1 MGGVTITRRE
11 VAQRRSCKQT
21 VKLLINRLFWTIA
34 GLLLKLRYRV
44 TVEGAD
50 GLRAIVGPT
59 LVLPNHPGYIDPPL
73 VLSHLRLG
81 RSLRPLVFSGIY
93 RLLPLRPLMAMVDAF
108 EVPDLSAQSRD
119 AQAKT
124 LGMIEAVVAR
134 IGRGDSFLIYPS
146 GRLQRGNAEVVGS
159 ARAVHE
165 LLSRCPDLN
174 VVLVRT
180 CGLWG
185 SSFGCAATGAP
196 PSLVPTILGNLG
208 WALAALLVFLPR
220 RKVTIHVEVLPRG
233 TLPKKSREETNAFLE
248 GRYNVDGPQQ
258 PAFVRFSYLF
268 GPSTG
273 HYAAGAALPAID
285 PASID
290 PKTIRLVNEL
300 VQGHLGRELDPG
312 ELTFDTTLEGI
323 GMDSLDRMDATLKVE
338 QQFGFHNAAV
348 VNTLGELW
356 ALADGKLAGDRKEEP
371 IAVPVAWFAPP
382 RSSAPPAVLAGTVA
396 EAFVRRALV
405 APTEPAVADRI
416 SGVLPSRRLLVGAM
430 LMARRFAAWPEKH
443 VGVML
448 PASVA
453 ADIVFFAL
461 HMAGKT
467 PVMMNWTTGPS
478 NLAHGVKVTGTRRI
492 ITAKKLVDRLGIE
505 VPGADYEYLETLRG
519 GIGKREQVSTLLGT
533 MLNSAGILRGLPRQ
547 DPDEPA
553 VFLFTSG
560 SESTPKT
567 VPLSHTNVITNITD
581 SLEVLEM
588 TEADSLLGFLPPFHS
603 FGLTGNVLLPHLTG
617 IRTVRHADPT
627 DARGLV
633 QTIRAYRPTMLFT
646 TPTFLSYILS
656 VSQEGDLKSL
666 RRIIAGAEKCPDA
679 VFERTAALA
688 PEAVILEG
696 YGITE
701 CSPVLAANR
710 VGDRRRGCIGRPVK
724 HVAIRVVDVDTGDPV
739 AAGETGMLLASG
751 PSIFSGYLNH
761 DGPSPFVELE
771 GRQWYRTG
779 DLVVADADNWLTF
792 KGRLKR
798 FLKAG
803 GEMISLPA
811 LEEPFSKRYPADE
824 TGPKVAVEGIEMPGG
839 RQIALFTTFPLT
851 LREASQILIEDGL
864 RGVMRLDEVRQ
875 LETIPVLGTGKTDY
889 KELRRMVTEGQL
901 PER

>member
-1 MGGVTITRRE
+1 
-11 VAQRRSCKQT
+11 
-21 VKLLINRLFWTIA
+21 VKLLLNRLFWTIS
-34 GLLLKLRYRV
+34 GILLRLRYRV
-44 TVEGAD
+44 TVEGAEA
-50 GLRAIVGPT
+50 LSALQGPT
-59 LVLPNHPGYIDPPL
+59 LVLPNHPAYVDPPL

-81 RSLRPLVFSGIY
+81 RALRPLVFSGIY

-124 LGMIEAVVAR
+124 LEMIDAVVAR

-180 CGLWG
+180 RGLWG

-196 PSLVPTILGNLG
+196 PSLVSTILRNLG

-220 RKVTIHVEVLPRG
+220 RKVTMHVEVLPRG
-233 TLPKKSREETNAFLE
+233 MLPKASREQTNAFLE
-248 GRYNVDGPQQ
+248 SWYNVDGPQA
-258 PAFVRFSYLF
+258 PAFVRYSHFF
-268 GPSTG
+268 GPTAG
-273 HYAAGAALPAID
+273 HYAAAASLPSID
-285 PASID
+285 PATID
-290 PKTIRLVNEL
+290 PKTIRLVNDL
-300 VQGHLGRELDPG
+300 VQGHLGREIDSR
-312 ELTFDTTLEGI
+312 ELAFDTTLEAL

-338 QQFGFHNAAV
+338 QQFGFHNASV
-348 VNTLGELW
+348 LNTLGELW
-356 ALADGKLAGDRKEEP
+356 ALADGKLAAGEKEEA
-371 IAVPVAWFAPP
+371 IAVPKAWFTPP
-382 RSSAPPAVLAGTVA
+382 RSADPPAVLAATVA
-396 EAFVRRALV
+396 EAFVRRALA

-416 SGVLPSRRLLVGAM
+416 SGVLPSRRLLVGAS

-478 NLAHGVKVTGTRRI
+478 NLAHGVKVTGTQRI
-492 ITAKKLVDRLGIE
+492 ITSKKLVDRLGIE
-505 VPGADYEYLETLRG
+505 VPGAPYEYLETIRG
-519 GIGKREQVSTLLGT
+519 SIGKGEQISTLLGT
-533 MLNSAGILRGLPRQ
+533 ILNSGAILRGLPKQ

-560 SESTPKT
+560 SESAPKT
-567 VPLSHTNVITNITD
+567 VPLSHTNLITNITD
-581 SLEVLEM
+581 SLEVLEV
-588 TEADSLLGFLPPFHS
+588 TAADSLLGFLPPFHS

-617 IRTVRHADPT
+617 IRSVRHADPT

-633 QTIRAYRPTMLFT
+633 ETIRAFRPTMLFT
-646 TPTFLSYILS
+646 TPTFLAYILS
-656 VSQEGDLKSL
+656 VSKEGDLSSL

-679 VFERTAALA
+679 VFDRTEALA

-710 VGDRRRGCIGRPVK
+710 VADRRRGFIGRPVR
-724 HVAIRVVDVDTGDPV
+724 HVDIRVVDVDSGEPV
-739 AAGETGMLLASG
+739 ATGETGMLLASG

-779 DLVVADADNWLTF
+779 DLVATDADNWLAF

-811 LEEPFSKRYPADE
+811 LEEPFAKRYPADE
-824 TGPKVAVEGIEMPGG
+824 NGPKVAVEGIETPGG
-839 RQIALFTTFPLT
+839 RHVSLFTTFPLT
-851 LREASQILIEDGL
+851 LREASQILLEDGL
-864 RGVMRLDEVRQ
+864 RGVMRIDEVRQ
-875 LETIPVLGTGKTDY
+875 LEAIPVLGTGKTDY
-889 KELRRMVTEGQL
+889 KELRRIVTEGQT
-901 PER
+901 PSE

>member
-1 MGGVTITRRE
+1 M
-11 VAQRRSCKQT
+11 
-21 VKLLINRLFWTIA
+21 KLLLNRIFWTIA
-34 GLLLKLRYRV
+34 GFFLRLRYRV
-44 TVEGAD
+44 TVEGAE
-50 GLRAIVGPT
+50 GLSSLQGPT
-59 LVLPNHPGYIDPPL
+59 LILPNHPAYVDPPL

-248 GRYNVDGPQQ
+248 GWYNVDGPQQ
-258 PAFVRFSYLF
+258 PAFVRFSHLF

-505 VPGADYEYLETLRG
+505 VPGADYEYLETIRG
-519 GIGKREQVSTLLGT
+519 GIGKGEQVSTLLGT

-761 DGPSPFVELE
+761 DGPSPFVEME

-824 TGPKVAVEGIEMPGG
+824 TGPQVAVEGIETPGG

-851 LREASQILIEDGL
+851 LREASQILLEDGL

>member
-1 MGGVTITRRE
+1 M
-11 VAQRRSCKQT
+11 
-21 VKLLINRLFWTIA
+21 KLLLNRLFWTIS
-34 GLLLKLRYRV
+34 GILLRLRYRV
-44 TVEGAD
+44 TVEGAE
-50 GLRAIVGPT
+50 GLSALKGPT
-59 LVLPNHPGYIDPPL
+59 LVLPNHPAYIDPPL

-81 RSLRPLVFSGIY
+81 KALRPLVFSGIY

-124 LGMIEAVVAR
+124 LEMIDAVVAR

-165 LLSRCPDLN
+165 LLWRCPDLN

-180 CGLWG
+180 RGLWG

-196 PSLVPTILGNLG
+196 PSLVPTMLRNLG

-220 RKVTIHVEVLPRG
+220 RKVTMQIEVLPRG
-233 TLPKKSREETNAFLE
+233 TLPKGSREETNAFLE

-323 GMDSLDRMDATLKVE
+323 GMDSLDRMDVTLKVE

-356 ALADGKLAGDRKEEP
+356 ALADGKLAGDKKEEP

-382 RSSAPPAVLAGTVA
+382 RSSALPAVLAGTVA
-396 EAFVRRALV
+396 EAFVRRALL

-505 VPGADYEYLETLRG
+505 VPGADYEYLETIRG
-519 GIGKREQVSTLLGT
+519 GIGKGEQVSTLLGT

-710 VGDRRRGCIGRPVK
+710 VGDRRRGCIGRPVR

-761 DGPSPFVELE
+761 DGPSPFVEME

-824 TGPKVAVEGIEMPGG
+824 TGPKVAVEGIETPGG

-851 LREASQILIEDGL
+851 LREASQILLADGL

-889 KELRRMVTEGQL
+889 KELRRMVTEGQP

>member
-1 MGGVTITRRE
+1 M
-11 VAQRRSCKQT
+11 
-21 VKLLINRLFWTIA
+21 KLLLNRLFWTIS
-34 GLLLKLRYRV
+34 GILLRLRYRV
-44 TVEGAD
+44 TVEGAE
-50 GLRAIVGPT
+50 GLSALKGPT
-59 LVLPNHPGYIDPPL
+59 LVLPNHPAYIDPPL

-81 RSLRPLVFSGIY
+81 KALRPLVFSGIY

-124 LGMIEAVVAR
+124 LEMIDAVVAR

-165 LLSRCPDLN
+165 LLWRCPDLN

-180 CGLWG
+180 RGLWG

-196 PSLVPTILGNLG
+196 PSLVPTMLRNLG
-208 WALAALLVFLPR
+208 WALAALVVFLPR
-220 RKVTIHVEVLPRG
+220 RKVTIHVEVLPKR
-233 TLPKKSREETNAFLE
+233 TLPKASREQTNAFLE
-248 GRYNVDGPQQ
+248 GWYNIDGPQQ
-258 PAFVRFSYLF
+258 PAFVRYSHFF
-268 GPSTG
+268 GPTAG
-273 HYAAGAALPAID
+273 HYAAGVSLPSID
-285 PASID
+285 PATID
-290 PKTIRLVNEL
+290 PKTIRLVNDL
-300 VQGHLGRELDPG
+300 VQGHLGRELDPH
-312 ELTFDTTLEGI
+312 ELAFDTTLEAL

-338 QQFGFHNAAV
+338 QQFGFHNASV
-348 VNTLGELW
+348 LNTLGELW
-356 ALADGKLAGDRKEEP
+356 ALADGKLSGGAKEEVIP
-371 IAVPVAWFAPP
+371 VPAAWFALP
-382 RSSAPPAVLAGTVA
+382 RSTDAPAVLAGTVA

-405 APTEPAVADRI
+405 APKEPAVADRI
-416 SGVLPSRRLLVGAM
+416 SGVLPSRRLLVGAS

-478 NLAHGVKVTGTRRI
+478 SLAHGVKVTGTQRI
-492 ITAKKLVDRLGIE
+492 ITSKKLVDRLGIE
-505 VPGADYEYLETLRG
+505 VPGTPYEYLETIRG
-519 GIGKREQVSTLLGT
+519 GIGKAEQISTLLGT
-533 MLNSAGILRGLPRQ
+533 ILNSGAILRGLPKQ

-560 SESTPKT
+560 SESAPKT
-567 VPLSHTNVITNITD
+567 VPLSHTNLITNITD
-581 SLEVLEM
+581 SLEVLEV
-588 TEADSLLGFLPPFHS
+588 TAADSLLGFLPPFHS

-617 IRTVRHADPT
+617 IRSVRHADPT

-633 QTIRAYRPTMLFT
+633 ETIRAFHPTMLFT

-656 VSQEGDLKSL
+656 VSKAGDLKSL
-666 RRIIAGAEKCPDA
+666 RRIIAGAERCPDA

-710 VGDRRRGCIGRPVK
+710 VADRRRGFIGRPVRN
-724 HVAIRVVDVDTGDPV
+724 VDIRVVDVDSGEPV
-739 AAGETGMLLASG
+739 ATGETGMLLASG

-771 GRQWYRTG
+771 GKQWYRTG
-779 DLVVADADNWLTF
+779 DLVVADADNWLAF

-824 TGPKVAVEGIEMPGG
+824 NGPKVAVEGIETPGG

-851 LREASQILIEDGL
+851 LREASQILVEDGL

-875 LETIPVLGTGKTDY
+875 IGTIPVLGTGKTDY
-889 KELRRMVTEGQL
+889 KELRRLVTEAVTGG
-901 PER
+901 

>member
-1 MGGVTITRRE
+1 M
-11 VAQRRSCKQT
+11 
-21 VKLLINRLFWTIA
+21 KLLLNRIFWTIA
-34 GLLLKLRYRV
+34 GFFLRLRYRV
-44 TVEGAD
+44 TVEGAE
-50 GLRAIVGPT
+50 GLSALQGPT
-59 LVLPNHPGYIDPPL
+59 LILPNHPAYIDPAL

-81 RSLRPLVFSGIY
+81 KALRPLVFSGVY

-124 LGMIEAVVAR
+124 LGMIEAVVER

-180 CGLWG
+180 RGLWG

-220 RKVTIHVEVLPRG
+220 RNVTMQIEVLPRG

-248 GRYNVDGPQQ
+248 GWYNVDGPQQ
-258 PAFVRFSYLF
+258 PAFVRFSHLF

-338 QQFGFHNAAV
+338 QQFGFNNAAV

-356 ALADGKLAGDRKEEP
+356 ALADGKLAGDKKEEP

-382 RSSAPPAVLAGTVA
+382 RSSAAPTVLAGTVA

-505 VPGADYEYLETLRG
+505 VPGADYEYLETIRG
-519 GIGKREQVSTLLGT
+519 GIGKGEQVSTLLGT

-567 VPLSHTNVITNITD
+567 VPLSHANVITNITD

-656 VSQEGDLKSL
+656 VSKEGDLKSL

-710 VGDRRRGCIGRPVK
+710 VADRRRGCIGRPVR
-724 HVAIRVVDVDTGDPV
+724 HVAIRVVDVESGEPV

-751 PSIFSGYLNH
+751 PSVFSGYLNH
-761 DGPSPFVELE
+761 DGPSPFVEME
-771 GRQWYRTG
+771 GKQWYRTG

-824 TGPKVAVEGIEMPGG
+824 TGPQVAVEGIETPGG

-851 LREASQILIEDGL
+851 LREASQILLEDGL

-889 KELRRMVTEGQL
+889 KELRRMVTEGQP

>member
-1 MGGVTITRRE
+1 M
-11 VAQRRSCKQT
+11 
-21 VKLLINRLFWTIA
+21 KLLLNRLFWTIS
-34 GLLLKLRYRV
+34 GILLRLRYRV
-44 TVEGAD
+44 TVEGAE
-50 GLRAIVGPT
+50 GLSALEGPT
-59 LVLPNHPGYIDPPL
+59 LVLPNHPAYIDPPL

-81 RSLRPLVFSGIY
+81 KALRPLVFSGIY

-124 LGMIEAVVAR
+124 LEMIDAVVAR

-165 LLSRCPDLN
+165 LLWRCPDLN

-180 CGLWG
+180 RGLWG

-196 PSLVPTILGNLG
+196 PSLVPTMLRNLG
-208 WALAALLVFLPR
+208 WALAALVVFLPR
-220 RKVTIHVEVLPRG
+220 RKVTIHVEVLPKR
-233 TLPKKSREETNAFLE
+233 TLPKASREQTNAFLE
-248 GRYNVDGPQQ
+248 GWYNVDGPQQ
-258 PAFVRFSYLF
+258 PAFVRYSHFF
-268 GPSTG
+268 GPTAG
-273 HYAAGAALPAID
+273 HYAAGVSLPSID
-285 PASID
+285 PATID
-290 PKTIRLVNEL
+290 PKTIRLVNDL
-300 VQGHLGRELDPG
+300 VQGHLGRELDPQ
-312 ELTFDTTLEGI
+312 ELAFDTTLEAL

-338 QQFGFHNAAV
+338 QQFGFHNASV
-348 VNTLGELW
+348 LNTLGELW
-356 ALADGKLAGDRKEEP
+356 ALADGKLSGGVKDEAIP
-371 IAVPVAWFAPP
+371 VPAAWFTPP
-382 RSSAPPAVLAGTVA
+382 RSTDAPAVLAGTVA
-396 EAFVRRALV
+396 EAFVRRALA
-405 APTEPAVADRI
+405 APSEPAVADRI
-416 SGVLPSRRLLVGAM
+416 SGVLPSRRLLVGAS

-478 NLAHGVKVTGTRRI
+478 SLAHGVKVTGTQRI
-492 ITAKKLVDRLGIE
+492 ITSRKLVDRLGIE
-505 VPGADYEYLETLRG
+505 VPGTPYEYLETIRG
-519 GIGKREQVSTLLGT
+519 GIGKAEQISTLLGT
-533 MLNSAGILRGLPRQ
+533 ILNSGAILRGLPKQ

-560 SESTPKT
+560 SESAPKT
-567 VPLSHTNVITNITD
+567 VPLSHTNLITNITD
-581 SLEVLEM
+581 SLEVLEV
-588 TEADSLLGFLPPFHS
+588 TAADSLLGFLPPFHS

-617 IRTVRHADPT
+617 IRSVRHADPT

-633 QTIRAYRPTMLFT
+633 ETIRAFHPTMLFT

-656 VSQEGDLKSL
+656 VSKEGDLKSL
-666 RRIIAGAEKCPDA
+666 RRIIAGAERCPDA

-710 VGDRRRGCIGRPVK
+710 VADRRRGFIGRPVRN
-724 HVAIRVVDVDTGDPV
+724 VDIRVVDVDSGEPV
-739 AAGETGMLLASG
+739 ATGETGMLLASG

-771 GRQWYRTG
+771 GKQWYRTG
-779 DLVVADADNWLTF
+779 DLVVADADNWLAF

-824 TGPKVAVEGIEMPGG
+824 NGPKVAVEGIETPGG

-851 LREASQILIEDGL
+851 LREASQILVEDGL

-875 LETIPVLGTGKTDY
+875 IETIPVLGTGKTDY
-889 KELRRMVTEGQL
+889 KELRRLVTEGQ
-901 PER
+901 PPADA

>member
-1 MGGVTITRRE
+1 M
-11 VAQRRSCKQT
+11 
-21 VKLLINRLFWTIA
+21 KLLLNRIFWTIA
-34 GLLLKLRYRV
+34 GFFLRLRYRV
-44 TVEGAD
+44 TVEGAE
-50 GLRAIVGPT
+50 GLSALQGPT
-59 LVLPNHPGYIDPPL
+59 LILPNHPAYVDPPL

-233 TLPKKSREETNAFLE
+233 MLPKKSREETNAFLE
-248 GRYNVDGPQQ
+248 GWYNVDGPQP
-258 PAFVRFSYLF
+258 PAFVRYSYLF

-356 ALADGKLAGDRKEEP
+356 ALADGKLAGDKKEEP

-461 HMAGKT
+461 HIAGKT

-505 VPGADYEYLETLRG
+505 VPGADYEYLETIRG
-519 GIGKREQVSTLLGT
+519 GIGKGEQVSTLLGT

-761 DGPSPFVELE
+761 DGPSPFVEME

-824 TGPKVAVEGIEMPGG
+824 TGPKVAVEGIETPGG

-851 LREASQILIEDGL
+851 LREASQILLEDGL

>member
-1 MGGVTITRRE
+1 M
-11 VAQRRSCKQT
+11 
-21 VKLLINRLFWTIA
+21 KLLLNRLFWTIS
-34 GLLLKLRYRV
+34 GILLRLRYRV
-44 TVEGAD
+44 TVEGAE
-50 GLRAIVGPT
+50 GLSGLKGPT
-59 LVLPNHPGYIDPPL
+59 LVLPNHPAYIDPPL

-81 RSLRPLVFSGIY
+81 TALRPLVFSGIY

-124 LGMIEAVVAR
+124 LEMIDAVVAR

-180 CGLWG
+180 RGLWG

-196 PSLVPTILGNLG
+196 PSLVPTMLRNLG

-220 RKVTIHVEVLPRG
+220 RKVTIHVEVLPKG
-233 TLPKKSREETNAFLE
+233 TLPKASREQTNAFLE
-248 GRYNVDGPQQ
+248 GWYNVDGPQQ
-258 PAFVRFSYLF
+258 PAFVRYSHFF
-268 GPSTG
+268 GPTAG
-273 HYAAGAALPAID
+273 HYAAGAALPSID
-285 PASID
+285 PATID
-290 PKTIRLVNEL
+290 PKTIRLVNDL
-300 VQGHLGRELDPG
+300 VQGHLGRELDPH
-312 ELTFDTTLEGI
+312 ELAFDTTLEAL

-338 QQFGFHNAAV
+338 QQFGFHNPAV
-348 VNTLGELW
+348 LNTLGELW
-356 ALADGKLAGDRKEEP
+356 ALADGKLSGGAKEEAIP
-371 IAVPVAWFAPP
+371 VPAAWFAPP
-382 RSSAPPAVLAGTVA
+382 RSTDAPAVLAGTVA
-396 EAFVRRALV
+396 EAFVRRALA

-416 SGVLPSRRLLVGAM
+416 SGVLPSRRLLVGAS

-478 NLAHGVKVTGTRRI
+478 SLAHGVKVTGTQRI
-492 ITAKKLVDRLGIE
+492 ITSKKLVDRLGIE
-505 VPGADYEYLETLRG
+505 VPGTPYEYLETIRG
-519 GIGKREQVSTLLGT
+519 GIGKAEQLSTLLGT
-533 MLNSAGILRGLPRQ
+533 ILNSGAILRGLPKQ

-560 SESTPKT
+560 SESAPKT
-567 VPLSHTNVITNITD
+567 VPLSHTNLITNIAD
-581 SLEVLEM
+581 SLEVLEV
-588 TEADSLLGFLPPFHS
+588 TAADSLLGFLPPFHS

-617 IRTVRHADPT
+617 IRSVRHADPT

-633 QTIRAYRPTMLFT
+633 ETIRAFHPTMLFT

-656 VSQEGDLKSL
+656 VSKEGDLRSL
-666 RRIIAGAEKCPDA
+666 RRIIAGAERCPDA

-710 VGDRRRGCIGRPVK
+710 VADRRRGFIGRPVRN
-724 HVAIRVVDVDTGDPV
+724 VDIRVVDVDSGEPV
-739 AAGETGMLLASG
+739 ATGETGMLLASG

-771 GRQWYRTG
+771 GKQWYRTG
-779 DLVVADADNWLTF
+779 DLVVADADNWLAF

-824 TGPKVAVEGIEMPGG
+824 NGPKVAVEGIETPGG

-851 LREASQILIEDGL
+851 LREASQILLADGL

-875 LETIPVLGTGKTDY
+875 IETIPVLGTGKTDY
-889 KELRRMVTEGQL
+889 KELRRLVTEAVTGG
-901 PER
+901 

>member
-1 MGGVTITRRE
+1 M
-11 VAQRRSCKQT
+11 
-21 VKLLINRLFWTIA
+21 KLLLNRIFWTIA
-34 GLLLKLRYRV
+34 GFFLRLRYRV
-44 TVEGAD
+44 TVEGAE
-50 GLRAIVGPT
+50 GLSSLQGPT
-59 LVLPNHPGYIDPPL
+59 LILPNHPAYVDPPL

-81 RSLRPLVFSGIY
+81 RSLRPLVFSGLY

-356 ALADGKLAGDRKEEP
+356 ALADGKLAGDKKEEP

-505 VPGADYEYLETLRG
+505 VPGADYEYLETIRG

-824 TGPKVAVEGIEMPGG
+824 TGPQVAVEGIETPGG

-851 LREASQILIEDGL
+851 LREASQILLEDGL

>member
-1 MGGVTITRRE
+1 M
-11 VAQRRSCKQT
+11 
-21 VKLLINRLFWTIA
+21 KLLLNRIFWTIA
-34 GLLLKLRYRV
+34 GFLLRLRYRV
-44 TVEGAD
+44 TVEGAE
-50 GLRAIVGPT
+50 GLSALQGPT
-59 LVLPNHPGYIDPPL
+59 LILPNHPAYIDPPL

-248 GRYNVDGPQQ
+248 GWYNVDGPQQ
-258 PAFVRFSYLF
+258 PAFVRFSHLF

-396 EAFVRRALV
+396 EAFVRRALA

-811 LEEPFSKRYPADE
+811 LEEPFAKRYPADE

-851 LREASQILIEDGL
+851 LREASQILLEDGL

>member
-1 MGGVTITRRE
+1 M
-11 VAQRRSCKQT
+11 
-21 VKLLINRLFWTIA
+21 KLMLNRLFLTITA
-34 GLLLKLRYRV
+34 ILLRLRYRV
-44 TVEGAD
+44 TVEGAEALGALD
-50 GLRAIVGPT
+50 GPT
-59 LVLPNHPGYIDPPL
+59 LILPNHPAYVDPPL

-81 RSLRPLVFSGIY
+81 RSLRPLVFSGTY

-124 LGMIEAVVAR
+124 LGMIEAVV
-134 IGRGDSFLIYPS
+134 DSIRQGNNFLIYPS

-165 LLSRCPDLN
+165 ILARCPELN

-180 CGLWG
+180 RGLWG
-185 SSFGCAATGAP
+185 SSFSCAATGAP
-196 PSLVPTILGNLG
+196 PNLVSTALRNLG
-208 WALAALLVFLPR
+208 WVLAALLVFLPR
-220 RKVTIHVEVLPRG
+220 RKVTIHAEVLPRG

-248 GRYNVDGPQQ
+248 GWYNVDGPQQ

-268 GPSTG
+268 GPSTA
-273 HYAAGAALPAID
+273 HFAAGAALPAID
-285 PASID
+285 PSAID
-290 PKTIRLVNEL
+290 PKTIRLVNDV
-300 VQGHLGRELDPG
+300 VQGQLGRELEAS
-312 ELTFDTTLEGI
+312 ELTFDTTLEAL
-323 GMDSLDRMDATLKVE
+323 GMDSLDRMDATLKIE
-338 QQFGFHNAAV
+338 QRFGFHNPSV

-356 ALADGKLAGDRKEEP
+356 ALADGKLASDGKQEP
-371 IAVPVAWFAPP
+371 IPVPAMWFTPP

-405 APTEPAVADRI
+405 APTEAAVVDRM
-416 SGVLPSRRLLVGAM
+416 SGMLPSRRLLVAAI
-430 LMARRFAAWPEKH
+430 LMSRRFAAWPEKH

-467 PVMMNWTTGPS
+467 PVMMNWTTGPA
-478 NLAHGVKVTGTRRI
+478 NLVHGVKVTDTKRI
-492 ITAKKLVDRLGIE
+492 VTAKKLVDRLGIE
-505 VPGADYEYLETLRG
+505 APGADYEFLETIRG
-519 GIGKREQVSTLLGT
+519 SMGRWEQLATFLSTI
-533 MLNSAGILRGLPRQ
+533 LNPGGILRSLPKQ
-547 DPDEPA
+547 SPDEPA

-560 SESTPKT
+560 SESAPKT
-567 VPLSHTNVITNITD
+567 VPLTHRNLITNIAD
-581 SLEVLEM
+581 ALEIM
-588 TEADSLLGFLPPFHS
+588 SATAGDSLLGFLPPFHS
-603 FGLTGNVLLPHLTG
+603 FGLTGNILLPHLTG
-617 IRTVRHADPT
+617 IRSIRHADPT

-633 QTIRAYRPTMLFT
+633 QAIRAYKPTLLFT
-646 TPTFLSYILS
+646 TPTFLSYILA
-656 VSQEGDLKSL
+656 VSREGDLDSL
-666 RRIIAGAEKCPDA
+666 QRIMAGAEKCPDA
-679 VFERTAALA
+679 VFDQTARIA
-688 PEAVILEG
+688 PNAVILEG

-701 CSPVLAANR
+701 CSPVVAANR
-710 VGDRRRGCIGRPVK
+710 LGDRRRGCIGRPVRN
-724 HVAIRVVDVDTGDPV
+724 VAIRIVDVDTGEPV

-771 GRQWYRTG
+771 GKQWYRTG

-824 TGPKVAVEGIEMPGG
+824 TGPKVAVEGIETPGG

-851 LREASQILIEDGL
+851 LREASQILLEDGL

-875 LETIPVLGTGKTDY
+875 LETIPILGTGKTDY
-889 KELRRMVTEGQL
+889 KELRRMVTEGQP

>member
-1 MGGVTITRRE
+1 M
-11 VAQRRSCKQT
+11 
-21 VKLLINRLFWTIA
+21 KLLLNRLFWTIS
-34 GLLLKLRYRV
+34 GILLRLRYRV
-44 TVEGAD
+44 TVEGAE
-50 GLRAIVGPT
+50 GLSALQGPT
-59 LVLPNHPGYIDPPL
+59 LVLPNHPAYVDPPL
-73 VLSHLRLG
+73 VLSHVRLG
-81 RSLRPLVFSGIY
+81 RALRPLVFSGIY
-93 RLLPLRPLMAMVDAF
+93 RLLPLQPLMAMGDAF
-108 EVPDLSAQSRD
+108 EVPDLSARSRD

-124 LGMIEAVVAR
+124 LEMIDAVVAR

-180 CGLWG
+180 RGLWG

-196 PSLVPTILGNLG
+196 PSLVPTIVRNLG

-220 RKVTIHVEVLPRG
+220 RKVTMTVEVLQRG
-233 TLPKKSREETNAFLE
+233 TLPKATREQTNAFLE
-248 GRYNVDGPQQ
+248 SWYNVDGPQP
-258 PAFVRFSYLF
+258 PAFVRYSHCF
-268 GPSTG
+268 GPTEG
-273 HYAAGAALPAID
+273 HYAAGASLPSID
-285 PASID
+285 PATID
-290 PKTIRLVNEL
+290 PKTIRLVNDL
-300 VQGHLGRELDPG
+300 VQGHLGREIDSH
-312 ELTFDTTLEGI
+312 ELAFDTTLEAL

-338 QQFGFHNAAV
+338 QQFGFHNASV
-348 VNTLGELW
+348 LNTLGELW
-356 ALADGKLAGDRKEEP
+356 ALADGKLAAGEKEEA
-371 IAVPVAWFAPP
+371 IAVPKAWFTPP
-382 RSSAPPAVLAGTVA
+382 RSTAPPAVLAGTVA
-396 EAFVRRALV
+396 EAFVRRAL
-405 APTEPAVADRI
+405 ASPTEPAVADRI
-416 SGVLPSRRLLVGAM
+416 SGVLPSRRLLVGAS

-478 NLAHGVKVTGTRRI
+478 NLAHGVKVTGTQRI
-492 ITAKKLVDRLGIE
+492 ITSKKLVDRLGIE
-505 VPGADYEYLETLRG
+505 VPGAPYEYLETIRES
-519 GIGKREQVSTLLGT
+519 IGKGEQVSTLLGT
-533 MLNSAGILRGLPRQ
+533 ILNSGAILRGLPKQ

-560 SESTPKT
+560 SESAPKT
-567 VPLSHTNVITNITD
+567 VPLSHTNLITNITD
-581 SLEVLEM
+581 SLEILEV
-588 TEADSLLGFLPPFHS
+588 TAADSLLGFLPPFHS

-617 IRTVRHADPT
+617 IRSVRHADPT

-633 QTIRAYRPTMLFT
+633 ETIRAFQPTMLFT
-646 TPTFLSYILS
+646 TPTFLAYILS
-656 VSQEGDLKSL
+656 VSKEGDLRSL

-679 VFERTAALA
+679 VFDRTEALA

-710 VGDRRRGCIGRPVK
+710 VADRRRGFIGRPVR
-724 HVAIRVVDVDTGDPV
+724 HVDIRVVDVDTGQPL
-739 AAGETGMLLASG
+739 ATGETGMLLASG

-761 DGPSPFVELE
+761 DGPSPFVEME
-771 GRQWYRTG
+771 GKQWYRTG
-779 DLVVADADNWLTF
+779 DLVVADADNWLAF

-824 TGPKVAVEGIEMPGG
+824 NGPKVAVEGIETPGG
-839 RQIALFTTFPLT
+839 RHVALFTTFPLT
-851 LREASQILIEDGL
+851 LREASQILLEDGL
-864 RGVMRLDEVRQ
+864 RGVMRIDEVRQ

-889 KELRRMVTEGQL
+889 KELRRIVTEAVTGG
-901 PER
+901 

>member
-1 MGGVTITRRE
+1 M
-11 VAQRRSCKQT
+11 
-21 VKLLINRLFWTIA
+21 KLLLNRIFWTIA
-34 GLLLKLRYRV
+34 GFFLRLRYRV
-44 TVEGAD
+44 TVEGAE
-50 GLRAIVGPT
+50 GLSSLQGPT
-59 LVLPNHPGYIDPPL
+59 LILPNHPAYVDPPL

-248 GRYNVDGPQQ
+248 GWYNVDGPQQ
-258 PAFVRFSYLF
+258 PAFVRFSHLF

-824 TGPKVAVEGIEMPGG
+824 TGPKVAVEGIETPGG

-851 LREASQILIEDGL
+851 LREASQILLEDGL

>member
-1 MGGVTITRRE
+1 M
-11 VAQRRSCKQT
+11 
-21 VKLLINRLFWTIA
+21 KLLLNRIFWTIA
-34 GLLLKLRYRV
+34 GFFLRLRYRV
-44 TVEGAD
+44 TVEGAE
-50 GLRAIVGPT
+50 GLSSLQGPT
-59 LVLPNHPGYIDPPL
+59 LILPNHPAYVDPPL

-248 GRYNVDGPQQ
+248 GWYNVDGPQQ
-258 PAFVRFSYLF
+258 PAFVRFSHLF

-505 VPGADYEYLETLRG
+505 VPGADYEYLETIRG
-519 GIGKREQVSTLLGT
+519 GIGKGEQVSTLLGT

-851 LREASQILIEDGL
+851 LREASQILLEDGL

>member
-1 MGGVTITRRE
+1 M
-11 VAQRRSCKQT
+11 
-21 VKLLINRLFWTIA
+21 KLLLNRLFWTIS
-34 GLLLKLRYRV
+34 GILLRLRYRV
-44 TVEGAD
+44 TVEGAK
-50 GLRAIVGPT
+50 GLSTLKGPT
-59 LVLPNHPGYIDPPL
+59 LVLPNHPAYIDPPL

-81 RSLRPLVFSGIY
+81 KALRPLVFSGIS

-124 LGMIEAVVAR
+124 LEMIDAVVAR

-180 CGLWG
+180 RGLWG

-196 PSLVPTILGNLG
+196 PSLVPTMLRSLG

-220 RKVTIHVEVLPRG
+220 RKVTIHVEVLPKR
-233 TLPKKSREETNAFLE
+233 TLPKASREQTNAFLE
-248 GRYNVDGPQQ
+248 GWYNVDGPQQ
-258 PAFVRFSYLF
+258 PAFVRYSHFF
-268 GPSTG
+268 GPTAG
-273 HYAAGAALPAID
+273 HYAAGAALPSID
-285 PASID
+285 PATID
-290 PKTIRLVNEL
+290 PKTIRLVNDL
-300 VQGHLGRELDPG
+300 VQGHLGRELDPC
-312 ELTFDTTLEGI
+312 ELVFDTTLEAL

-338 QQFGFHNAAV
+338 QQFGFHNPAV
-348 VNTLGELW
+348 LNTLGELW
-356 ALADGKLAGDRKEEP
+356 ALADGKLSGGDKKEAIP
-371 IAVPVAWFAPP
+371 VPTAWFALP
-382 RSSAPPAVLAGTVA
+382 RSTDAPAVLAGTVA
-396 EAFVRRALV
+396 EAFVRRALA

-416 SGVLPSRRLLVGAM
+416 SGVLPSRRLLVGAS

-478 NLAHGVKVTGTRRI
+478 SLAHGVKVTGTQRI
-492 ITAKKLVDRLGIE
+492 ITSKKLVDRLGIE
-505 VPGADYEYLETLRG
+505 VPGTPYEYLETIRG
-519 GIGKREQVSTLLGT
+519 GIGKAEQLSTLLGT
-533 MLNSAGILRGLPRQ
+533 ILNSGAILRGLPKQ

-560 SESTPKT
+560 SESAPKT
-567 VPLSHTNVITNITD
+567 VPLSHTNLITNIAD
-581 SLEVLEM
+581 SLEVLEV
-588 TEADSLLGFLPPFHS
+588 TAADSLLGFLPPFHS

-617 IRTVRHADPT
+617 IRSVRHADPT

-633 QTIRAYRPTMLFT
+633 ETIRAFQPTMLFT

-656 VSQEGDLKSL
+656 VSKEGDLKSL
-666 RRIIAGAEKCPDA
+666 RRIIAGAERCPDA

-710 VGDRRRGCIGRPVK
+710 VADRRRGFIGRPVRN
-724 HVAIRVVDVDTGDPV
+724 VDIRVVDVDSGEPV
-739 AAGETGMLLASG
+739 ATGETGMLLASG

-771 GRQWYRTG
+771 GKQWYRTG
-779 DLVVADADNWLTF
+779 DLVVADADNWLAF

-824 TGPKVAVEGIEMPGG
+824 NGPKVAVEGIETPGG

-851 LREASQILIEDGL
+851 LREASQILLEDGL

-875 LETIPVLGTGKTDY
+875 IEMIPVLGTGKTDY
-889 KELRRMVTEGQL
+889 KELRRLVTEAVTGG
-901 PER
+901 

>member
-1 MGGVTITRRE
+1 M
-11 VAQRRSCKQT
+11 
-21 VKLLINRLFWTIA
+21 KLLLNRLFWTIS
-34 GLLLKLRYRV
+34 GILLRLRYRV
-44 TVEGAD
+44 TVEGAE
-50 GLRAIVGPT
+50 GLSALKGPT
-59 LVLPNHPGYIDPPL
+59 LVLPNHPAYIDPPL

-81 RSLRPLVFSGIY
+81 KALRPLVFSGIY

-124 LGMIEAVVAR
+124 LEMIDAVVAR

-165 LLSRCPDLN
+165 LLWRCPDLN

-180 CGLWG
+180 RGLWG

-196 PSLVPTILGNLG
+196 PSLVPTMLRNLG
-208 WALAALLVFLPR
+208 WALAALVVFLPR
-220 RKVTIHVEVLPRG
+220 RKVTIHVEVLPKR
-233 TLPKKSREETNAFLE
+233 TLPKASREQTNAFLE
-248 GRYNVDGPQQ
+248 GWYNVDGPQQ
-258 PAFVRFSYLF
+258 PAFVRYSHFF
-268 GPSTG
+268 GPTAG
-273 HYAAGAALPAID
+273 HYAAGVSLPSID
-285 PASID
+285 PATID
-290 PKTIRLVNEL
+290 PKTIRLVNDL
-300 VQGHLGRELDPG
+300 VQGHLGRELDPQ
-312 ELTFDTTLEGI
+312 ELAFDTTLEAL

-338 QQFGFHNAAV
+338 QQFGFHNASV
-348 VNTLGELW
+348 LNTLGELW
-356 ALADGKLAGDRKEEP
+356 ALADGKLSGGAKEEA
-371 IAVPVAWFAPP
+371 ISVPAAWFALP
-382 RSSAPPAVLAGTVA
+382 RSTDAPAVLAGTVA
-396 EAFVRRALV
+396 EAFVRRALA
-405 APTEPAVADRI
+405 APSEPAVADRI
-416 SGVLPSRRLLVGAM
+416 SGVLPSRRLLVGAS

-478 NLAHGVKVTGTRRI
+478 SLAHGVKVTGTQRI
-492 ITAKKLVDRLGIE
+492 ITSKTLVDRLGIE
-505 VPGADYEYLETLRG
+505 VPGTPYEYLETIRG
-519 GIGKREQVSTLLGT
+519 GIGKAEQISTLLGT
-533 MLNSAGILRGLPRQ
+533 ILNSGAILRGLPKQ

-560 SESTPKT
+560 SESAPKT
-567 VPLSHTNVITNITD
+567 VPLSHTNLITNITD
-581 SLEVLEM
+581 SLEVLEV
-588 TEADSLLGFLPPFHS
+588 TAADSLLGFLPPFHS

-617 IRTVRHADPT
+617 IRSVRHADPT

-633 QTIRAYRPTMLFT
+633 ETIRAFHPTMLFT

-656 VSQEGDLKSL
+656 VSKAGDLKSL
-666 RRIIAGAEKCPDA
+666 RRIIAGAERCPDA

-710 VGDRRRGCIGRPVK
+710 VADRRRGFIGRPVR
-724 HVAIRVVDVDTGDPV
+724 HVDIRVVDVDSGEPV
-739 AAGETGMLLASG
+739 ATGETGMLLASG

-771 GRQWYRTG
+771 GKQWYRTG
-779 DLVVADADNWLTF
+779 DLVVADADNWLAF

-824 TGPKVAVEGIEMPGG
+824 NGPKVAVEGIETPGG

-851 LREASQILIEDGL
+851 LREASQILVEDGL

-875 LETIPVLGTGKTDY
+875 IETIPVLGTGKTDY
-889 KELRRMVTEGQL
+889 KELRRLVTEAVTGG
-901 PER
+901 

>member
-1 MGGVTITRRE
+1 M
-11 VAQRRSCKQT
+11 
-21 VKLLINRLFWTIA
+21 KLLLNRIFWTIA
-34 GLLLKLRYRV
+34 GFFLRLRYRV
-44 TVEGAD
+44 TVEGAE
-50 GLRAIVGPT
+50 GLSSLQGPT
-59 LVLPNHPGYIDPPL
+59 LILPNHPAYVDPPL

-824 TGPKVAVEGIEMPGG
+824 TGPQVAVEGIETPGG

-851 LREASQILIEDGL
+851 LREASQILLEDGL

>member
-1 MGGVTITRRE
+1 M
-11 VAQRRSCKQT
+11 
-21 VKLLINRLFWTIA
+21 KLLLNRIFWTIA
-34 GLLLKLRYRV
+34 GFFLRLRYRV
-44 TVEGAD
+44 TVEGAEC
-50 GLRAIVGPT
+50 LAAVEGPT
-59 LVLPNHPGYIDPPL
+59 LVLPNHPAYIDPAL

-81 RSLRPLVFSGIY
+81 KALRPLVFSGIY

-248 GRYNVDGPQQ
+248 GWYNVDGPQQ
-258 PAFVRFSYLF
+258 PAFVRFSHLF

>member
-1 MGGVTITRRE
+1 M
-11 VAQRRSCKQT
+11 
-21 VKLLINRLFWTIA
+21 KLLLNRIFWTIA
-34 GLLLKLRYRV
+34 GFFLRLRYRV
-44 TVEGAD
+44 TVEGAE
-50 GLRAIVGPT
+50 GLSSLQGPT
-59 LVLPNHPGYIDPPL
+59 LILPNHPAYVDPPL

-248 GRYNVDGPQQ
+248 GWYNVDGPQQ
-258 PAFVRFSYLF
+258 PAFVRFSHLF

-396 EAFVRRALV
+396 EAVVRRALL

-851 LREASQILIEDGL
+851 LREASQILLEDGL

>member
-1 MGGVTITRRE
+1 M
-11 VAQRRSCKQT
+11 
-21 VKLLINRLFWTIA
+21 KLLLNRIFWTIA
-34 GLLLKLRYRV
+34 GFFLRLRYRV
-44 TVEGAD
+44 TVEGAES
-50 GLRAIVGPT
+50 LAAVEGPT
-59 LVLPNHPGYIDPPL
+59 LVLPNHPAYIDPAL

-81 RSLRPLVFSGIY
+81 KALRPLVFSGVY
-93 RLLPLRPLMAMVDAF
+93 RLLPLRPLMALVDAF

-124 LGMIEAVVAR
+124 LGMIEAVVER
-134 IGRGDSFLIYPS
+134 VGRGDSFLIYPS

-180 CGLWG
+180 RGLWG
-185 SSFGCAATGAP
+185 SSFGCAATGAL

-220 RKVTIHVEVLPRG
+220 RKVTMQIEVLPRG

-248 GRYNVDGPQQ
+248 GWYNVDGPQQ
-258 PAFVRFSYLF
+258 PAFVRFSHLF

-300 VQGHLGRELDPG
+300 VQGHLGRELDPS

-356 ALADGKLAGDRKEEP
+356 ALADGKLAGDSKEEP
-371 IAVPVAWFAPP
+371 VAVPVAWFAPP

-405 APTEPAVADRI
+405 APTEAAVVDRM
-416 SGVLPSRRLLVGAM
+416 SGMLPSRRLLVAAI
-430 LMARRFAAWPEKH
+430 LMSRRFAAWPEKH

-467 PVMMNWTTGPS
+467 PVMMNWTTGPA
-478 NLAHGVKVTGTRRI
+478 NLVHGVKVTDTKRI
-492 ITAKKLVDRLGIE
+492 VTAKKLVDRVGIE
-505 VPGADYEYLETLRG
+505 VPGADYEFLETIRG
-519 GIGKREQVSTLLGT
+519 SMGRWEQLATLLST
-533 MLNSAGILRGLPRQ
+533 ILNPGGILRSLPKQ

-560 SESTPKT
+560 SESAPKT
-567 VPLSHTNVITNITD
+567 VPLTHRNLITNIAD
-581 SLEVLEM
+581 ALEVM
-588 TEADSLLGFLPPFHS
+588 SATAGDSLLGFLPPFHS
-603 FGLTGNVLLPHLTG
+603 FGLTGNILLPHLTG
-617 IRTVRHADPT
+617 IRSIRHADPT

-633 QTIRAYRPTMLFT
+633 QAIRAYKPTLLFT
-646 TPTFLSYILS
+646 TPTFLSYILA
-656 VSQEGDLKSL
+656 VSREGDLDSL
-666 RRIIAGAEKCPDA
+666 QRIMAGAEKCPDA
-679 VFERTAALA
+679 VFDQTARIA
-688 PEAVILEG
+688 PNAVILEG

-701 CSPVLAANR
+701 CSPVVAANR
-710 VGDRRRGCIGRPVK
+710 VADRRRGCIGRPVK
-724 HVAIRVVDVDTGDPV
+724 HVAIRVVDVETGEPV

-761 DGPSPFVELE
+761 DGPSPFVEME

-811 LEEPFSKRYPADE
+811 LEEPFAKRYPAGE
-824 TGPKVAVEGIEMPGG
+824 TGPKVAVEGIETPGG

-851 LREASQILIEDGL
+851 LREASQILLEDGL

-875 LETIPVLGTGKTDY
+875 LETIPILGTGKTDY
-889 KELRRMVTEGQL
+889 KELRRMVTEGQP

>member
-1 MGGVTITRRE
+1 M
-11 VAQRRSCKQT
+11 
-21 VKLLINRLFWTIA
+21 KLLLNRLFWTIS
-34 GLLLKLRYRV
+34 GILLRLRYRV
-44 TVEGAD
+44 TVEGAE
-50 GLRAIVGPT
+50 GLSALKGPT
-59 LVLPNHPGYIDPPL
+59 LVLPNHPAYIDPPL

-81 RSLRPLVFSGIY
+81 KALRPLVFSGIY

-124 LGMIEAVVAR
+124 LEMIDAVVAR

-165 LLSRCPDLN
+165 LLWRCPDLN

-180 CGLWG
+180 RGLWG

-196 PSLVPTILGNLG
+196 PSLVPTMLRNLG
-208 WALAALLVFLPR
+208 WALAALVVFLPR
-220 RKVTIHVEVLPRG
+220 RKVTIHVEVLPKR
-233 TLPKKSREETNAFLE
+233 TLPKASREQTNAFLE
-248 GRYNVDGPQQ
+248 GWYNIDGPQQ
-258 PAFVRFSYLF
+258 PAFVRYSHFF
-268 GPSTG
+268 GPTAG
-273 HYAAGAALPAID
+273 HYAAGVSLPSID
-285 PASID
+285 PATID
-290 PKTIRLVNEL
+290 PKTIRLVNDL
-300 VQGHLGRELDPG
+300 VQGHLGRELDPH
-312 ELTFDTTLEGI
+312 ELAFDTTLEAL

-338 QQFGFHNAAV
+338 QQFGFHNASV
-348 VNTLGELW
+348 LNTLGELW
-356 ALADGKLAGDRKEEP
+356 ALADGKLSGGVKEEAIP
-371 IAVPVAWFAPP
+371 VPAAWFALP
-382 RSSAPPAVLAGTVA
+382 RSTDAPAVLAGTVA
-396 EAFVRRALV
+396 EAFVRRALA
-405 APTEPAVADRI
+405 APSEPAVADRI
-416 SGVLPSRRLLVGAM
+416 SGVLPSRRLLVGAS

-478 NLAHGVKVTGTRRI
+478 SLAHGVKVTGTQRI
-492 ITAKKLVDRLGIE
+492 ITSKKLVDRLGIE
-505 VPGADYEYLETLRG
+505 VPGTPYEYLETIRG
-519 GIGKREQVSTLLGT
+519 GIGKAEQISTLLGT
-533 MLNSAGILRGLPRQ
+533 ILNSGAILRGLPKQ

-560 SESTPKT
+560 SESAPKT
-567 VPLSHTNVITNITD
+567 VPLSHTNLITNITD
-581 SLEVLEM
+581 SLEVLEV
-588 TEADSLLGFLPPFHS
+588 TAADSLLGFLPPFHS

-617 IRTVRHADPT
+617 IRSVRHADPT

-633 QTIRAYRPTMLFT
+633 ETIRAFHPTMLFT

-656 VSQEGDLKSL
+656 VSKAGDLKSL
-666 RRIIAGAEKCPDA
+666 RRIIAGAERCPDA

-710 VGDRRRGCIGRPVK
+710 VADRRRGFIGRPVR
-724 HVAIRVVDVDTGDPV
+724 HVDIRVVDVDSGEPV
-739 AAGETGMLLASG
+739 ATGETGMLLASG

-771 GRQWYRTG
+771 GKQWYRTG
-779 DLVVADADNWLTF
+779 DLVVADADNWLAF

-824 TGPKVAVEGIEMPGG
+824 NGPKVAVEGIETPGG

-851 LREASQILIEDGL
+851 LREASQILVEDGL

-875 LETIPVLGTGKTDY
+875 IETIPVLGTGKTDY
-889 KELRRMVTEGQL
+889 KELRRLVTEAVTGG
-901 PER
+901 

>member
-1 MGGVTITRRE
+1 M
-11 VAQRRSCKQT
+11 
-21 VKLLINRLFWTIA
+21 KLLLNRIFWTIA
-34 GLLLKLRYRV
+34 GFLLRLRYRV
-44 TVEGAD
+44 TVEGAEALEALD
-50 GLRAIVGPT
+50 GPT
-59 LVLPNHPGYIDPPL
+59 LILPNHPAYVDPPL

-81 RSLRPLVFSGIY
+81 KALRPLVFSGIY

-180 CGLWG
+180 RGLWG

-220 RKVTIHVEVLPRG
+220 RKVTIHVEVLPRRM
-233 TLPKKSREETNAFLE
+233 LPKKSREETNAFLE
-248 GRYNVDGPQQ
+248 GWYNVDGPQ
-258 PAFVRFSYLF
+258 PPVFVRYSHLF

-382 RSSAPPAVLAGTVA
+382 RSSAPPAVLAATVA

-461 HMAGKT
+461 HIAGKT

-505 VPGADYEYLETLRG
+505 VPGADYEYLETIRG

-533 MLNSAGILRGLPRQ
+533 MLNAAGILRGLPRQ

-761 DGPSPFVELE
+761 DGPSPFVEME

-779 DLVVADADNWLTF
+779 DLVVVDADNWLTF

-824 TGPKVAVEGIEMPGG
+824 TGPKVAVEGIETPGG

-851 LREASQILIEDGL
+851 LREASQILFEDGL

-889 KELRRMVTEGQL
+889 KELRRMVTEGQP

>member
-1 MGGVTITRRE
+1 M
-11 VAQRRSCKQT
+11 
-21 VKLLINRLFWTIA
+21 KLLLNRLFWTIS
-34 GLLLKLRYRV
+34 GILLRLRYRV
-44 TVEGAD
+44 TVEGAE
-50 GLRAIVGPT
+50 GLSALQGPT
-59 LVLPNHPGYIDPPL
+59 LVLPNHPAYIDPPL

-81 RSLRPLVFSGIY
+81 KALRPLVFSGIY

-124 LGMIEAVVAR
+124 LEMIDAVVAR

-174 VVLVRT
+174 VVLVRS

-196 PSLVPTILGNLG
+196 PSLVPTMLRNLG

-220 RKVTIHVEVLPRG
+220 RKVTMQIEVLPRG
-233 TLPKKSREETNAFLE
+233 TLPKGSREETNAFLE
-248 GRYNVDGPQQ
+248 GRYNVDGPQL
-258 PAFVRFSYLF
+258 PAFVRYSYLF

-273 HYAAGAALPAID
+273 HYAAGAVLPAID

-300 VQGHLGRELDPG
+300 VQGHLGREIDSR
-312 ELTFDTTLEGI
+312 ELAFDTTLEGI
-323 GMDSLDRMDATLKVE
+323 GMDSLDRMDVTLKVE

-356 ALADGKLAGDRKEEP
+356 ALADGKLAGDKKEEP

>member
-1 MGGVTITRRE
+1 M
-11 VAQRRSCKQT
+11 
-21 VKLLINRLFWTIA
+21 KLLLNRIFWTIA
-34 GLLLKLRYRV
+34 GFFLRLRYRV
-44 TVEGAD
+44 TVEGAE
-50 GLRAIVGPT
+50 GLSSLQGPT
-59 LVLPNHPGYIDPPL
+59 LILPNHPAYVDPPL

-248 GRYNVDGPQQ
+248 GWYNVDGPQQ
-258 PAFVRFSYLF
+258 PAFVRFSHLF

-505 VPGADYEYLETLRG
+505 VPGADYEYLETIRG
-519 GIGKREQVSTLLGT
+519 GIGKGEQVSTLLGT

-779 DLVVADADNWLTF
+779 DLVVADAENWLTF

>member
-1 MGGVTITRRE
+1 M
-11 VAQRRSCKQT
+11 
-21 VKLLINRLFWTIA
+21 KLLLNRLFWTIS
-34 GLLLKLRYRV
+34 GILLRLRYRV
-44 TVEGAD
+44 TVEGAE
-50 GLRAIVGPT
+50 GLSTLKGPT
-59 LVLPNHPGYIDPPL
+59 LVLPNHPAYIDPPL

-81 RSLRPLVFSGIY
+81 KALRPLVFSGIY

-124 LGMIEAVVAR
+124 LEMIDAVVAR

-180 CGLWG
+180 RGLWG

-196 PSLVPTILGNLG
+196 PSLVPTMLRNLG

-220 RKVTIHVEVLPRG
+220 RKVTIHVELLPKR
-233 TLPKKSREETNAFLE
+233 TLPKASREQTNAFLE
-248 GRYNVDGPQQ
+248 GWYNVDGPQQ
-258 PAFVRFSYLF
+258 PAFVRYSHFF
-268 GPSTG
+268 GPTAG
-273 HYAAGAALPAID
+273 HYAAGAALPLID
-285 PASID
+285 PATID
-290 PKTIRLVNEL
+290 PKTIRLVNDL
-300 VQGHLGRELDPG
+300 VQGHLGRELDPR
-312 ELTFDTTLEGI
+312 ELAFDTTLEAL

-338 QQFGFHNAAV
+338 QQFGFHNPSV
-348 VNTLGELW
+348 LNTLGELW
-356 ALADGKLAGDRKEEP
+356 ALADGKLSGGAKEEVIP
-371 IAVPVAWFAPP
+371 VPAAWFALP
-382 RSSAPPAVLAGTVA
+382 RSTDAPAVLAGTVA

-405 APTEPAVADRI
+405 APKEPAVADRI
-416 SGVLPSRRLLVGAM
+416 SGVLPSRRLLVGAS

-467 PVMMNWTTGPS
+467 PVMMNWTTGPA
-478 NLAHGVKVTGTRRI
+478 NLAHGVKVTGTQRI
-492 ITAKKLVDRLGIE
+492 ITSKKLVDRLGIE
-505 VPGADYEYLETLRG
+505 VPGAPYEYLETIRG
-519 GIGKREQVSTLLGT
+519 GIGKAEQISTLLGT
-533 MLNSAGILRGLPRQ
+533 ILNSGAILRGLPKQ

-560 SESTPKT
+560 SESAPKT
-567 VPLSHTNVITNITD
+567 VPLSHTNLITNIAD
-581 SLEVLEM
+581 SLEVLEV
-588 TEADSLLGFLPPFHS
+588 TAADSLLGFLPPFHS

-617 IRTVRHADPT
+617 IRSVRHADPT

-633 QTIRAYRPTMLFT
+633 ETIRAFQPTMLFT

-656 VSQEGDLKSL
+656 VSKEGDLKSL
-666 RRIIAGAEKCPDA
+666 RRIIAGAERCPDA

-710 VGDRRRGCIGRPVK
+710 VADRRRGFIGRPVRN
-724 HVAIRVVDVDTGDPV
+724 VDIRVVDVDSGEPV
-739 AAGETGMLLASG
+739 ATGETGMLLASG

-771 GRQWYRTG
+771 GKQWYRTG
-779 DLVVADADNWLTF
+779 DLVVADADNWLAF

-824 TGPKVAVEGIEMPGG
+824 NGPKVAVEGIETPGG

-851 LREASQILIEDGL
+851 LREASQILLEDGL

-875 LETIPVLGTGKTDY
+875 LEAIPVLGTGKTDY
-889 KELRRMVTEGQL
+889 KELRRQVTEAVTGG
-901 PER
+901 

>member
-1 MGGVTITRRE
+1 M
-11 VAQRRSCKQT
+11 
-21 VKLLINRLFWTIA
+21 KLLLNRIFWTIA
-34 GLLLKLRYRV
+34 GFFLRLRYRV
-44 TVEGAD
+44 TVEGAE
-50 GLRAIVGPT
+50 GLSSLQGPT
-59 LVLPNHPGYIDPPL
+59 LILPNHPAYVDPPL

-81 RSLRPLVFSGIY
+81 RSLRPLVFSGLY

-323 GMDSLDRMDATLKVE
+323 GMDSLDRMDVTLKVE

-356 ALADGKLAGDRKEEP
+356 ALADGKLAGDKKEEP

-505 VPGADYEYLETLRG
+505 VPGADYEYLETIRG

-824 TGPKVAVEGIEMPGG
+824 TGPQVAVEGIETPGG

-851 LREASQILIEDGL
+851 LREASQILLEDGL

>member
-1 MGGVTITRRE
+1 M
-11 VAQRRSCKQT
+11 
-21 VKLLINRLFWTIA
+21 KLLLNRIFWTIA
-34 GLLLKLRYRV
+34 GFFLRLRYRV
-44 TVEGAD
+44 TVEGAE
-50 GLRAIVGPT
+50 GLSSLQGPT
-59 LVLPNHPGYIDPPL
+59 LILPNHPAYVDPPL

-248 GRYNVDGPQQ
+248 GWYNVDGPQQ
-258 PAFVRFSYLF
+258 PAFVRFSHLF

-851 LREASQILIEDGL
+851 LREASQILLEDGL